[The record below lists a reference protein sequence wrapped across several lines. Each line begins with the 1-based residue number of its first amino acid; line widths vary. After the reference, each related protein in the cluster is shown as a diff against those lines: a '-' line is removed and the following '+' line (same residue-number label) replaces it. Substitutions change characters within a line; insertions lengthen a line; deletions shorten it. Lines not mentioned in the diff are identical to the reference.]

1 MDMNKMVNWRE
12 IGVRPDDDIDLINDV
27 RQYFTD
33 EELKVFGNYVPLRNL
48 GDKEVNIYGKGRR

>member
-1 MDMNKMVNWRE
+1 MNKMVNWRE